1 MNGRGNLALTRP
13 HGTNGNVML
22 EVPVSRLHLA
32 HCVSCKN
39 MDFQLGW
46 CKSLMQDLLAW
57 KLVTGPIHGLQNLM
71 DPSSFAYLVGITAFN
86 GRLAF
91 YLRLVLHFHLFI
103 YSQRLKTAENISMC
117 WKIYCVFFIFAKFL
131 QNISTSSFD
140 KRVQFLWSLASSSNF
155 GYRFLSED
163 LSYFIPWNCY
173 STSNSH
179 KI

>member
-13 HGTNGNVML
+13 HGTDGNVML

-57 KLVTGPIHGLQNLM
+57 KLVTGPIHGLHNLM
-71 DPSSFAYLVGITAFN
+71 DPSNFAYLVGITAFN

-91 YLRLVLHFHLFI
+91 YLRLVLHFHFFP
-103 YSQRLKTAENISMC
+103 KTKDCRKSYVYDEKYIVRFS
-117 WKIYCVFFIFAKFL
+117 FL
-131 QNISTSSFD
+131 PRSF
-140 KRVQFLWSLASSSNF
+140 KTFRPLLWTRGFSFLWSLASTSNF
-155 GYRFLSED
+155 LSPQV
-163 LSYFIPWNCY
+163 L
-173 STSNSH
+173 
-179 KI
+179 